1 MSTYILH
8 IETAPLPMEQLIK
21 KAPEFKASAVLKDPV
36 KIADDIEKKKKKY
49 FEEARFHEATSYV
62 CAYALWDTEQ
72 GAPSIA
78 EGDAAPEDE
87 KRLLSYLYGKFSAGV
102 GASVVTFGGSKYE
115 LPYICRRA
123 AQYGEMD
130 FFHLFYDGWTG
141 EAKKRHMD
149 LAQKWACE
157 GYFPDTI
164 KEITDVIGVNYT
176 VSDTPYYQLA
186 VEDQTTRLVDE
197 IETLYAVYSLLK

>member
-1 MSTYILH
+1 
-8 IETAPLPMEQLIK
+8 MEQLLK

-62 CAYALWDTEQ
+62 CAFALYDVAGGIPAIVRAT
-72 GAPSIA
+72 G
-78 EGDAAPEDE
+78 PEDE
-87 KRLLSYLYGKFSAGV
+87 KRLLAHLYDEFSDGV
-102 GASVVTFGGSKYE
+102 GASVITFGGSKHE

-123 AQYGEMD
+123 VQYGEMD

-186 VEDQTTRLVDE
+186 VEDQTTRLTDE
-197 IETLYAVYSLLK
+197 LDTLFAVYSLLK